1 MTSLNEQTRT
11 PLTATA
17 PPPPPIRPR
26 KPLLAYA
33 VSTVAVALVVAAL
46 TVLVSPWYLPF
57 VAGLTAGLPRWR
69 YRTRAK
75 GWVLLP
81 AAVVAGAG
89 GWGLALLW
97 RVWSGERVSGA
108 AEVTAALAGLPPQ
121 PAVIVIATLLVA
133 GLQAL
138 CGAWLALGVVTLIR
152 GRDVRTIEP
161 LEES

>member
-1 MTSLNEQTRT
+1 MTSLNEQTHMPVT
-11 PLTATA
+11 VTA
-17 PPPPPIRPR
+17 PPPQPVRAR
-26 KPLLAYA
+26 SLLAYA

-46 TVLVSPWYLPF
+46 TLLASPWYLPF
-57 VAGLTAGLPRWR
+57 VAGLAAGLTRLRSRGGPR
-69 YRTRAK
+69 
-75 GWVLLP
+75 GWALLP

-108 AEVTAALAGLPPQ
+108 AEVTAALAGLPPR
-121 PAVIVIATLLVA
+121 PSVIVIATLLVA

-152 GRDVRTIEP
+152 GRDGGATGPGV
-161 LEES
+161 ES